1 MIVVVVDGLDGQVGR
16 SFEDGGEEDVD
27 DVMVTFANS
36 C

>member
-1 MIVVVVDGLDGQVGR
+1 MVIVVVVDGLDGQVGR

-27 DVMVTFANS
+27 DGDGDH

>member
-16 SFEDGGEEDVD
+16 SEDGGEEDVG
-27 DVMVTFANS
+27 DVMVTIANS

>member
-1 MIVVVVDGLDGQVGR
+1 MVVDGLDGQVGR

-27 DVMVTFANS
+27 DVMVMVTIANS